1 MDHYIKRRSVTQ
13 SIVLDA
19 NQKQV
24 WELIS
29 SPEHLNHVHP
39 FCQSNKAINW
49 DDDHHQDE
57 LIYLNGMHYI
67 RSFLNWNAMEGYDL
81 LIGKNGGQQ
90 SYVVWSLEQD
100 SESKCKLTI
109 TVHPHLLAKLPRFLS
124 YLPFFCWVKPR
135 LEKYLDSVL
144 SGIDYVIQNGG
155 DVTRNFKG
163 SHPWF
168 S

>member
-19 NQKQV
+19 NQKLV

-67 RSFLNWNAMEGYDL
+67 RSFLNWNAMAV
-81 LIGKNGGQQ
+81 
-90 SYVVWSLEQD
+90 SY
-100 SESKCKLTI
+100 T
-109 TVHPHLLAKLPRFLS
+109 HLRAH
-124 YLPFFCWVKPR
+124 
-135 LEKYLDSVL
+135 E
-144 SGIDYVIQNGG
+144 
-155 DVTRNFKG
+155 T
-163 SHPWF
+163 
-168 S
+168 